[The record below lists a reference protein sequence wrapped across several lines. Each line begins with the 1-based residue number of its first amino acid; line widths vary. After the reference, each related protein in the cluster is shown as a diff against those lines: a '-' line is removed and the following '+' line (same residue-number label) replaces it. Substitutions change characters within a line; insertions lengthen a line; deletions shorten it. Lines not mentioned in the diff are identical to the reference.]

1 MMAEIALH
9 GAKESIDSRGYISIQ
24 DPTLGAG
31 VMLIA
36 AAHVLSS
43 TLKDGRNWQNHTL
56 FVGQEVSTVAAQMA
70 YIQLSLLGC
79 AGYIKIGNSLTSPM
93 EAGDCLEDYWFT
105 PMYFGSVWQTR
116 RALNPSGILIDP
128 YKK

>member
-1 MMAEIALH
+1 MH

-36 AAHVLSS
+36 AAHVLSNS
-43 TLKDGRNWQNHTL
+43 LKDGRSWQNHAL
-56 FVGQEVSTVAAQMA
+56 FVGQEISTVAAQMA

-79 AGYIKIGNSLTSPM
+79 AGYIKIGNALTSPM
-93 EAGDCLEDYWFT
+93 KPDDCLEDYWFT
-105 PMYFGSVWQTR
+105 PMYFGGIWQAR
-116 RALNPSGILIDP
+116 RSLNPSGILIDP

>member
-1 MMAEIALH
+1 M
-9 GAKESIDSRGYISIQ
+9 
-24 DPTLGAG
+24 
-31 VMLIA
+31 
-36 AAHVLSS
+36 
-43 TLKDGRNWQNHTL
+43 
-56 FVGQEVSTVAAQMA
+56 AAQMA

-93 EAGDCLEDYWFT
+93 EPGDCLEDYWFT

>member
-36 AAHVLSS
+36 AAHVLSNS
-43 TLKDGRNWQNHTL
+43 LKDGRNWQNHSL
-56 FVGQEVSTVAAQMA
+56 FVGQEISTVAAQMA

-93 EAGDCLEDYWFT
+93 NLTIVWRII
-105 PMYFGSVWQTR
+105 GSLQCTSAV
-116 RALNPSGILIDP
+116 SGRHGGLLTHP
-128 YKK
+128 EYS